1 MIRRLIILLLIVGC
15 GTEPEEDLANC
26 VLRGSGVLGQ
36 GIFIRYECYENV
48 YTKKECM
55 DKDKDGATYYEYV
68 TESCSNYGFGSF
80 FPVMEFPPPFIPS
93 LFLL

>member
-1 MIRRLIILLLIVGC
+1 MKKLLIIALLFVGC
-15 GTEPEEDLANC
+15 GIFEEDLDNC

-55 DKDKDGATYYEYV
+55 DKTKQVSTINLTYNSYI
-68 TESCSNYGFGSF
+68 TESCSDFCADSPGQVCREY
-80 FPVMEFPPPFIPS
+80 
-93 LFLL
+93 